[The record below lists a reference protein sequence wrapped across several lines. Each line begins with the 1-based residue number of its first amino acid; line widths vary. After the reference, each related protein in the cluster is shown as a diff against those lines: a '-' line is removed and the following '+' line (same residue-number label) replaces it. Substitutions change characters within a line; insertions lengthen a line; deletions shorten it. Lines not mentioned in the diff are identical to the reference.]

1 MMQGSHDRE
10 GRLAQGHA
18 ALLADD
24 IVTARAC
31 FAQLQGM
38 RGDDPDALHGLACVA
53 LAIGRAD
60 VAIGLAGRALRIAP
74 RGQYHVVLA
83 RALLVQGHH
92 DAARAAMNIACL
104 SHPDDVAI
112 MLCAAD
118 MMESTGDTL
127 AAARAYARVVSLAG
141 PHDGDSRAL
150 HARFL
155 WRRGRRTAA
164 CAQMRQAVRL
174 APGRAEY
181 LHELVEMLLALG
193 ARKEAETLLRAHL
206 EHDPHD
212 GVALSQ
218 LGALL
223 FAGGH
228 MRDAVDRL
236 QRAMDHAPSV
246 EACNNLGLARMA
258 LGDMAGADAALRQ
271 AMHMQP
277 SDARIALNHA
287 TGLFEGGQPVAARVA
302 YDAILA
308 TTPPVDEDTQ
318 ARARFNMGVA
328 LLACGEMEQGWT
340 LWESRLAFLPPHPS
354 ASHLPRWNGRVFAG
368 GGKVLV
374 HLAQGLGDVIHFL
387 RYVPLAAQRAPIVLA
402 VPQALR
408 RLVHTLGCAT
418 ANGVDY
424 PIEIIAP
431 DEYVNMGIT
440 SQCDLFSLPH
450 VLGGAQMPAFNPYL
464 GEKPW
469 RTHKRTKGPLRIG
482 LCHAGNP
489 AYRFDARRS
498 VPVAALA
505 PLTQVTGVEFISVQP
520 RVAEGVQ
527 AGFVRHSLA
536 PDADLLDTA
545 HLITTLDLVIS
556 VDTLAA
562 HLAGA
567 MGCPVWLLNRFGG
580 DWRWYP
586 AFDLDGPE
594 GVPPG
599 YPPVPDGCP
608 RSRWYPSLWQFRQ
621 GGLQPPDQAWGAVMT
636 AVSSALQAWIA
647 GRETVRS

>member
-1 MMQGSHDRE
+1 MQDSHDRE

-31 FAQLQGM
+31 FAQLLGM
-38 RGDDPDALHGLACVA
+38 QGDDPDALHGLACVA

-60 VAIGLAGRALRIAP
+60 VAIGVAGRALRIAP

-83 RALLVQGHH
+83 RALLAQGHH

-118 MMESTGDTL
+118 MMESMGDTL

-155 WRRGRRTAA
+155 WRRGRQKAA

-174 APGRAEY
+174 APGRADY
-181 LHELVEMLLALG
+181 LHELVEMLLALS
-193 ARKEAETLLRAHL
+193 ARKDAEALLRAHL

-223 FAGGH
+223 FADGH

-236 QRAMDHAPSV
+236 QRVMDHAPSV

-271 AMHMQP
+271 AMRMQP
-277 SDARIALNHA
+277 SGARIALNHA
-287 TGLFEGGQPVAARVA
+287 TGLFEGGQPTAARAA
-302 YDAILA
+302 YEAILA
-308 TTPPVDEDTQ
+308 TTPPVDEDTR

-328 LLACGEMEQGWT
+328 LLACGEMEQGWA
-340 LWESRLAFLPPHPS
+340 LWESRLAFLLPYPS
-354 ASHLPRWNGRVFAG
+354 ASHLPRWNGRVSAG

-374 HLAQGLGDVIHFL
+374 HLAQGLGDAIHFL
-387 RYVPLAAQRAPIVLA
+387 RYVPLAAQRVPIVLA
-402 VPQALR
+402 VPQALH

-418 ANGVDY
+418 ANGADY

-431 DEYVNMGIT
+431 DKYENMGIV

-450 VLGGAQMPAFNPYL
+450 VLEATQVPAFNPYL

-469 RTHKRTKGPLRIG
+469 QPRKGITGLLRIG

-505 PLTQVTGVEFISVQP
+505 PLAEVMGVEFISVQP

-527 AGFVRHSLA
+527 ADFVRHSLA

-545 HLITTLDLVIS
+545 RLIATLDLVIS

-586 AFDLDGPE
+586 PFDLE
-594 GVPPG
+594 GAEGEPAGHPPA
-599 YPPVPDGCP
+599 PDGCP
-608 RSRWYPSLWQFRQ
+608 RSRWYPSLRQFRQ
-621 GGLQPPDQAWGAVMT
+621 GGLQPPDQAWGAVMA
-636 AVSSALQAWIA
+636 AVSSALQAWTA
-647 GRETVRS
+647 GRDTVRS